1 MIDTLSSAIEKFS
14 IAIVKLSLWLTYAF
28 IVLIQFLVI
37 LVLGILVAI
46 IYALPWALRIGAIV
60 IWFYGGYRFVIAVGD
75 VYTPFSPE
83 IPVMILQFFV
93 VFVQLGTF
101 ILLLLVSGGGELVWG
116 ILYFTGGVP
125 LWLAL
130 KGIPYALESW
140 MHADFIF
147 SVLPPALWVMM
158 LIYLTLKGKARKAG
172 KTFSPPMKM
181 PDFLNSAAER
191 VGTKP
196 TAPHPLVRMP
206 NIIDFDSFAF
216 DGKEIQK

>member
-1 MIDTLSSAIEKFS
+1 MAAFFS
-14 IAIVKLSLWLTYAF
+14 VIVKLFRWLLYAL
-28 IVLIQFLVI
+28 IVLIQFIVI
-37 LVLGILVAI
+37 IALGILVAI

-93 VFVQLGTF
+93 VFVQLGAF
-101 ILLLLVSGGGELVWG
+101 VSLLLVSGGGELVWG

-130 KGIPYALESW
+130 KGIPDALESW

-172 KTFSPPMKM
+172 QIFSSPMKM
-181 PDFLNSAAER
+181 PDSLSSAAER

-196 TAPHPLVRMP
+196 TAPPPIVRMP

-216 DGKEIQK
+216 DSKEIQE